1 MGAANEVL
9 QRLPTRQSEF
19 DAMPLLRSEPYLPI
33 KQYLKRGQ
41 ARPGFP
47 IYTEISNQ
55 LQIAISGVLAGT
67 LTADTAVSEAVAQVT
82 KAAARRQ

>member
-1 MGAANEVL
+1 L
-9 QRLPTRQSEF
+9 QIR
-19 DAMPLLRSEPYLPI
+19 
-33 KQYLKRGQ
+33 QYLKQGQ

-67 LTADTAVSEAVAQVT
+67 LTAEAAVDEAAAQVA
-82 KAAARRQ
+82 KAAARHR